1 MKCSMRQVS
10 LAAVV
15 VASLFA
21 GGCATVTRG
30 TTQAWTVDSAP
41 SGAVAS
47 LSNGERCET
56 PCTLTLKRK
65 HAFAVEVCK
74 PGYGVVNTNVV
85 SGISGAGATGMA
97 GNVLVGGLIGIG
109 VDAATGATKDLT
121 PSPLIIQLVEQA
133 QGCIAPSFPAVPE
146 GGQTV
151 EDYQAQKGK
160 KAKKG
165 AKA

>member
-1 MKCSMRQVS
+1 MKLSLRQIS
-10 LAAVV
+10 LAFVV
-15 VASLFA
+15 VACVFST
-21 GGCATVTRG
+21 GCATMTRG

-65 HAFAVEVCK
+65 YAFAVEVCK
-74 PGYGVVNTNVV
+74 PGFRAVNTNVV

-109 VDAATGATKDLT
+109 VDAASGATKDLT
-121 PSPLIIQLVEQA
+121 PSPLVIQLAEEVL
-133 QGCIAPSFPAVPE
+133 GCEAPSFPAVPV
-146 GGQTV
+146 GGQSV
-151 EDYQAQKGK
+151 EDYQAQKDK
-160 KAKKG
+160 KRRKSKTG
-165 AKA
+165 